1 MAMPPVSKANSNAL
15 HRIMAELGRSMD
27 AKSDSGSRIS
37 DGEAQKI
44 VSELKNLPSV
54 ERAQAEKTL
63 RDLLVNDFFT
73 VTPQARQQFAKAFGV
88 QTKELEPKERAELVG
103 LASARSAFQAGVQ
116 AIAKTPQV
124 DKKTMKRIVDGAE
137 TYLDRPAQAY
147 LGAVL
152 RNASKEG
159 TLKIDSDA
167 RKDFTRW
174 VGKLESDKSV
184 SNWSQSFETKGSGQ
198 VDYLSALMSSSM
210 CFEDLVAAFM
220 MHMAGKIQDETKEKM
235 EEVRRAE
242 GGGGP
247 NRAEATRPQG
257 GQASHV
263 DELFKKR
270 GLDRPAGAQDTNGD
284 GVISAA
290 EAAKAQAKPAGAGA
304 SEPVDANYAAK
315 TKRNL
320 EAVVQSVHAHINDAD
335 TPGVIDAKEAKK
347 IAEKFE
353 RLEGPV
359 APLVARAMVNSLRST
374 PGVYLES
381 DTFKPIVS
389 WMKKTLGE
397 DIDLSPLPRR
407 STGEASDPVAKQL
420 RASDKLEDKI
430 AGFVVD
436 TLLCSDVALKDKM
449 KDLKQLTNDMF
460 ADPKAAPAL
469 EKVLAPHEGSAPAMS
484 AAQSAPAM
492 SAAQSAPGAAGAAP
506 KASLAN
512 EKTQTKRHSPM
523 PPDPWEGATTV
534 PPKVAG
540 GKLPLGAANPAQ
552 MGAGAGAATAAAVSG
567 TAQNPAAGSP
577 VGGQQA
583 GGPDGTPSAEAPKS
597 RQMLWEEMKNLQNE
611 LAQVM
616 QAMSNM
622 LNSMHQNAMN
632 SIRSI
637 R

>member
-1 MAMPPVSKANSNAL
+1 L
-15 HRIMAELGRSMD
+15 
-27 AKSDSGSRIS
+27 
-37 DGEAQKI
+37 
-44 VSELKNLPSV
+44 
-54 ERAQAEKTL
+54 
-63 RDLLVNDFFT
+63 
-73 VTPQARQQFAKAFGV
+73 
-88 QTKELEPKERAELVG
+88 
-103 LASARSAFQAGVQ
+103 
-116 AIAKTPQV
+116 
-124 DKKTMKRIVDGAE
+124 
-137 TYLDRPAQAY
+137 
-147 LGAVL
+147 
-152 RNASKEG
+152 
-159 TLKIDSDA
+159 
-167 RKDFTRW
+167 
-174 VGKLESDKSV
+174 
-184 SNWSQSFETKGSGQ
+184 NWSQSFETKGSGQ
-198 VDYLSALMSSSM
+198 VDYLSALMASSM

-242 GGGGP
+242 RGEGP
-247 NRAEATRPQG
+247 NRATANRAQG
-257 GQASHV
+257 NKGSHV
-263 DELFKKR
+263 DDLFKKR

-290 EAAKAQAKPAGAGA
+290 EAAKAQGKPAAGA
-304 SEPVDANYAAK
+304 STSPVDADYAAK

-320 EAVVQSVHAHINDAD
+320 EAVVQSVHAHINDAN

-359 APLVARAMVNSLRST
+359 EPLVARAMVNSLRST

-381 DTFKPIVS
+381 DTFRPIVA
-389 WMKKTLGE
+389 WMKKTLG
-397 DIDLSPLPRR
+397 DDLDLSPLPRR
-407 STGEASDPVAKQL
+407 NTGEATDPVAKQL

-484 AAQSAPAM
+484 AAQNAQEAASAT
-492 SAAQSAPGAAGAAP
+492 P
-506 KASLAN
+506 KAPLTR
-512 EKTQTKRHSPM
+512 EKAPVESAQAKRKSPM
-523 PPDPWEGATTV
+523 IPDPWEGSATV
-534 PPKVAG
+534 PPKAAG
-540 GKLPLGAANPAQ
+540 AKMPLGAANPAQ
-552 MGAGAGAATAAAVSG
+552 MSAGNA
-567 TAQNPAAGSP
+567 NPAAASNVAQS
-577 VGGQQA
+577 VGGNAAA
-583 GGPDGTPSAEAPKS
+583 GPEGAASAEAPKS

>member
-1 MAMPPVSKANSNAL
+1 MAMPPVSNANSNAL

-27 AKSDSGSRIS
+27 AQSASGARIS

-44 VSELKNLPSV
+44 VGELKNLPSV
-54 ERAQAEKTL
+54 ERAQAEQTL
-63 RDLLVNDFFT
+63 RELLVNDFFT

-88 QTKELEPKERAELVG
+88 QAKELEPKERAELVG

-116 AIAKTPQV
+116 AIAKTPQI

-174 VGKLESDKSV
+174 VGKLESDQSV
-184 SNWSQSFETKGSGQ
+184 SNWSQSFETRGSGQ
-198 VDYLSALMSSSM
+198 VDYLSALMVSGM

-242 GGGGP
+242 RGDGP
-247 NRAEATRPQG
+247 RGVAANRPHQAATSR
-257 GQASHV
+257 V
-263 DELFKKR
+263 DELFIQR
-270 GLDRPAGAQDTNGD
+270 GLDRPAGAKDKD
-284 GVISAA
+284 
-290 EAAKAQAKPAGAGA
+290 GAGA
-304 SEPVDANYAAK
+304 ATGAEATKSQANAGAAGANARPLAPEYAAK

-320 EAVVQSVHAHINDAD
+320 EAVVQSVHAHMNDQG
-335 TPGVIDAKEAKK
+335 TPGVIDAREAAK

-353 RLEGPV
+353 RLDGPV

-374 PGVYLES
+374 PGVDLES
-381 DTFKPIVS
+381 ETFSPMVA
-389 WMKKTLGE
+389 WMKKTLGD

-407 STGEASDPVAKQL
+407 TAGEATDPVAKQL

-436 TLLCSDVALKDKM
+436 TLLCSEVALKDKM

-460 ADPKAAPAL
+460 ADPKAGPAL
-469 EKVLAPHEGSAPAMS
+469 QEVIRPHEGSAPAMQ
-484 AAQSAPAM
+484 AAQNAEPALPAASA
-492 SAAQSAPGAAGAAP
+492 SG
-506 KASLAN
+506 
-512 EKTQTKRHSPM
+512 KRNSPM
-523 PPDPWEGATTV
+523 LPDPWEGSATV
-534 PPKVAG
+534 PPKTG
-540 GKLPLGAANPAQ
+540 GAKLPLGAANPAQ
-552 MGAGAGAATAAAVSG
+552 ISAQHAASPAAGQRGSVAPEAAATA
-567 TAQNPAAGSP
+567 TQAAGN
-577 VGGQQA
+577 
-583 GGPDGTPSAEAPKS
+583 AEGPKS
-597 RQMLWEEMKNLQNE
+597 RQMLWEELKNLQNE
-611 LAQVM
+611 LAQIM

-632 SIRSI
+632 SVRSI

>member
-1 MAMPPVSKANSNAL
+1 MAMPPVSKTNSNAL

-54 ERAQAEKTL
+54 ERAQAEQTL
-63 RDLLVNDFFT
+63 RELLVNDFFT

-88 QTKELEPKERAELVG
+88 QAKELEPKERAELVG

-159 TLKIDSDA
+159 TLKIDTDA

-198 VDYLSALMSSSM
+198 VDYLSAMMASSM

-235 EEVRRAE
+235 EEVRRSE
-242 GGGGP
+242 RGEGP
-247 NRAEATRPQG
+247 NRATANRAQG
-257 GQASHV
+257 NSSSHV
-263 DELFKKR
+263 DDLFKKR
-270 GLDRPAGAQDTNGD
+270 GLDRPAGGQDTNGD

-290 EAAKAQAKPAGAGA
+290 EAAKAQGKPAAGT
-304 SEPVDANYAAK
+304 SSSPVDADYAAK

-320 EAVVQSVHAHINDAD
+320 EAVVQSVHAHINDAN

-381 DTFKPIVS
+381 DTFRPIVS
-389 WMKKTLGE
+389 WMKKTLGD
-397 DIDLSPLPRR
+397 DIDLSPLPPR

-420 RASDKLEDKI
+420 RSSDKLEDKI

-484 AAQSAPAM
+484 AAQNAQQAASAT
-492 SAAQSAPGAAGAAP
+492 P
-506 KASLAN
+506 KAPLTREQAPT
-512 EKTQTKRHSPM
+512 EKSQTKRHSPM
-523 PPDPWEGATTV
+523 LPDPWEGSATV
-534 PPKVAG
+534 PPKAAG
-540 GKLPLGAANPAQ
+540 SKMPLGAANPAQ
-552 MGAGAGAATAAAVSG
+552 MSTGNANPVSASHAVQNLGGNAAAGAS
-567 TAQNPAAGSP
+567 S
-577 VGGQQA
+577 A
-583 GGPDGTPSAEAPKS
+583 GGPEGAASAEAPKS